1 MSLES
6 TRCVVLNA
14 SYEPISVISSKRALI
29 LVLEEKASVVE
40 EHPELVVRSPSRT
53 YSVPLSIVL
62 KQYVRG
68 RIAFRTKAV
77 LTQRNLFSRDSQTC
91 QYCGRHKSEL
101 RKAEKLTRDHILPRD
116 LGGKDEWEN
125 VVAACNTCN
134 NKKANYR
141 LEDTTFVLR
150 KEPKAPTLVEIWG
163 KQSQQRA
170 TQFT

>member
-1 MSLES
+1 MGLES

-53 YSVPLSIVL
+53 YNVPLSIVL

-68 RIAFRTKAV
+68 RVAFRTKAV
-77 LTQRNLFSRDSQTC
+77 LTQRNLFSRDNHTC

-101 RKAEKLTRDHILPRD
+101 RKNEKLTRDHVLPRD

-125 VVAACNTCN
+125 VVTACNTCN

-141 LEDTTFVLR
+141 LEDTTFTLK

>member
-1 MSLES
+1 MALES

-53 YSVPLSIVL
+53 YHVPLSIVL

-68 RIAFRTKAV
+68 RVAFRTKAV
-77 LTQRNLFSRDSQTC
+77 LTQRNLFSRDNHTC

-101 RKAEKLTRDHILPRD
+101 RKNEKLTRDHVVPRD

-125 VVAACNTCN
+125 VVTACNTCN

-141 LEDTTFVLR
+141 LEDTKFVLK

-170 TQFT
+170 TQFS

>member
-68 RIAFRTKAV
+68 RVAFRTKAV
-77 LTQRNLFSRDSQTC
+77 LTQRNLFSRDNQTC
-91 QYCGRHKSEL
+91 QYCGRHKTEL
-101 RKAEKLTRDHILPRD
+101 RKNEKLTRDHVLPRD

-141 LEDTTFVLR
+141 IEDTKFVLR
-150 KEPKAPTLVEIWG
+150 KQPTVPTLVEIWG